1 MKMVEI
7 LPAEQN
13 SITFTAIQV
22 VQPIGTFYM
31 ASIPARELVGITYSD
46 IRRLAEEDRDVERYL
61 GMQRPLS
68 PTRVKAI
75 RRYLE
80 SPDATFPTAVLIAV
94 NERCTNY
101 DPSSGTLTLQA
112 YIPSADEEDDPVP
125 LEKVGKVLD
134 GQHRLAGFLNDDKEW
149 SFDVEREIERQ
160 FDINVAI
167 FSGADLSEQATIF
180 ATVNL
185 AQTKVNRSLAYDL
198 EDFAQARSPFKTCHN
213 IAVAMNSASAS
224 PFYQRIKRLGVQT
237 KGVVGETL
245 TQASFVEALL
255 PFISRDPLGDRNKL
269 LEGKTIL
276 LVPGYE
282 KKTPFRRMFIEDRDL
297 DIAEIVNNYFKAV
310 RQKWP
315 TAWKQTKVQG
325 NLLPRTN
332 AFKALMKFLRDDVY
346 LAAVEQEKKEIPSV
360 ETFLGFFADVDLA
373 DADFTT
379 RKFVP
384 GSGGQAMF
392 LKVLQGQVDVETLFE
407 DDEGAAGAPENPT
420 APLI

>member
-1 MKMVEI
+1 MVEI
-7 LPAEQN
+7 LPADQ
-13 SITFTAIQV
+13 SAIAFKAIQV

-31 ASIPARELVGITYSD
+31 ASLPARELVGITYSD
-46 IRRLAEEDRDVERYL
+46 IRRLAEEDREVERYL
-61 GMQRPLS
+61 GLQRPLS

-94 NERCTNY
+94 DERCTSY
-101 DPSSGTLTLQA
+101 DPKSGTLMLKA
-112 YIPSADEEDDPVP
+112 YTPADDDEDDPIP

-134 GQHRLAGFLNDDKEW
+134 GQHRLAGFLNDDKQW
-149 SFDVEREIERQ
+149 SFDAEKDVERQ

-213 IAVAMNSASAS
+213 IAVAMNSAPAS
-224 PFYQRIKRLGVQT
+224 PFFQRIKRLGVQT
-237 KGVVGETL
+237 KGVEGETL
-245 TQASFVEALL
+245 TQASFVEALVT
-255 PFISRDPLGDRNKL
+255 FISRDPLGDRNKL
-269 LEGKTIL
+269 MEGKTL
-276 LVPGYE
+276 ALEEGYE
-282 KKTPFRRMFIEDRDL
+282 KKTPFRKMFLEGRDL
-297 DIAEIVNNYFKAV
+297 DIAEIVNNYFRAV

-315 TAWKQTKVQG
+315 TGWEQTKVQG

-332 AFKALMKFLRDDVY
+332 AFKALMRYLRDDVY
-346 LAAVEQEKKEIPSV
+346 ASAAKSEGKEIPSV
-360 ETFLGFFADVDLA
+360 ETFLGFFENLA
-373 DADFTT
+373 LTDADFTT

-384 GSGGQAMF
+384 GSGGQSMF
-392 LKVLQGQVDVETLFE
+392 LKVLRGQVDVQSLFE
-407 DDEGAAGAPENPT
+407 TNDDSPATPRDP
-420 APLI
+420 PVPVP